1 MRVGAAG
8 GVALGAAAVGAW
20 AYAQAGADGADIVRD
35 LSVGLAFAGAG
46 LVAWWHRPANRTG
59 PLMVA
64 EGVTWFIGN
73 LQGTS
78 VPALFALG
86 AWWEGLNLAVLT
98 HLVLTFPDGR
108 TTGVRTRRLI
118 LAAYAIVAVGGL
130 LRALTYDPARAP
142 DATYLDCH
150 ACGPNPLLVDS
161 ATGLF
166 GPVDLAYR
174 GLALVISVLTV
185 VAVVH
190 RWRRASLAR
199 RRALLP
205 VWVAIG
211 IALVFVLWDIVLLAL
226 PRFDGLGADLVLLL
240 SDLAQVA
247 VPVAFLV
254 GLLRM
259 RLQQAEV
266 GGLVIEIGADPSPA
280 GMRAVL
286 ARVLGDSS
294 LRLGLWHQA
303 PKGLGPTDPDPNG
316 SGRNG
321 TGQNG
326 PDSNGDDRN
335 GTGRYVD
342 EDGRTVRAEGAR
354 ATRVDSARG
363 TPLAV
368 LDHDPALAEEPEL
381 LAAVAAAVRLGLENA
396 WLRTEAK
403 EVSTRIVRAADDERR
418 RLERDLHDGAQA
430 RIVFALMALR
440 RVAKGVADH
449 PDAKVRGSVAEVEQS
464 LHLALEE
471 LRGLAHG
478 IHPAVL
484 TREGLAPALAELA
497 RQAELPVVVAAEPG
511 RYDPVV
517 ETTAYFT
524 VCETLANAAK
534 HARARAV
541 SVSAR
546 RQGATLVVET
556 VDDGVGGADT
566 SRGSGLS
573 GLADRIA
580 AVDGVLSVHSPAGGG
595 TRVRAELPCG

>member
-1 MRVGAAG
+1 MTRVGAKSAAKYG
-8 GVALGAAAVGAW
+8 IGAWPLGLRLALGAGAALGAGTAGSL
-20 AYAQAGADGADIVRD
+20 AYARAGGTGADILRD
-35 LSVGLAFAGAG
+35 LAVGWAYAGAG
-46 LVAWWHRPANRTG
+46 LVAWWRRPANRTG

-78 VPALFALG
+78 VPALFAVG
-86 AWWEGLNLAVLT
+86 AWWEALNMAVLA

-108 TTGVRTRRLI
+108 TTSTRTRLLI
-118 LAAYAIVAVGGL
+118 RFSYGLVAAGGL
-130 LRALTYDPARAP
+130 LRAMTYDPARAP
-142 DATYLDCH
+142 DATYLDCRG
-150 ACGPNPLLVDS
+150 CGPNPLLVDG

-166 GPVDLAYR
+166 EPIDLAYR
-174 GLALVISVLTV
+174 GGALVISALLA

-190 RWRRASLAR
+190 RWRRASAAR

-205 VWVAIG
+205 AWIAIG
-211 IALVFVLWDIVLLAL
+211 IALAFVAWDVVLLTV
-226 PRFDGLGADLVLLL
+226 PGLSGFGADLVLLL
-240 SDLAQVA
+240 SDLAQIA
-247 VPVAFLV
+247 VPLAFLG

-259 RLQQAEV
+259 RLRRAEV
-266 GGLVIEIGADPSPA
+266 GGLVIEVGADPTPA
-280 GMRAVL
+280 RMRDVL

-294 LRLGLWHQA
+294 LRLGLWQHDR
-303 PKGLGPTDPDPNG
+303 G
-316 SGRNG
+316 GRG
-321 TGQNG
+321 G
-326 PDSNGDDRN
+326 
-335 GTGRYVD
+335 YVD
-342 EDGRTVRAEGAR
+342 QGGRTVRAEGPR
-354 ATRVDSARG
+354 ASRVDSARG

-368 LDHDPALAEEPEL
+368 LDHDPALAEDPEL
-381 LAAVAAAVRLGLENA
+381 LAAVGAALRLGLENA

-403 EVSTRIVRAADDERR
+403 EVTSRIVRAADDERR

-440 RVAKGVADH
+440 RVSKGVADH
-449 PDAKVRGSVAEVEQS
+449 PDAKVRDSVAEVEQS
-464 LHLALEE
+464 LRLALEE

-534 HARARAV
+534 HARAEAV

-546 RQGATLVVET
+546 RHGSTLVVET
-556 VDDGVGGADT
+556 VDDGIGGAD
-566 SRGSGLS
+566 SARGTGLR

-580 AVDGVLSVHSPAGGG
+580 AVDGVLRVHSPAGGG

>member
-1 MRVGAAG
+1 MGPTSDTGPRRLGFRL
-8 GVALGAAAVGAW
+8 ALGASAALGAGTAGAWSYAQSGAGSGDLARDLAVGW
-20 AYAQAGADGADIVRD
+20 AY
-35 LSVGLAFAGAG
+35 AGAG
-46 LVAWWHRPANRTG
+46 LVAWWRRPGNRTG

-78 VPALFALG
+78 VPALFAVG
-86 AWWEGLNLAVLT
+86 AWWEGLNLAVLV

-108 TTGVRTRRLI
+108 ITGARTRGLI
-118 LAAYAIVAVGGL
+118 HATYATVAVGGL

-142 DATYLDCH
+142 DATYLDCRD
-150 ACGPNPLLVDS
+150 CGPNALLIDS

-166 GPVDLAYR
+166 EPVDLAYR
-174 GLALVISVLTV
+174 GLALVISALTV
-185 VAVVH
+185 TAVVH

-205 VWVAIG
+205 VWVAIAV
-211 IALVFVLWDIVLLAL
+211 ALVFVLWDVVLLAA
-226 PRFDGLGADLVLLL
+226 PGIDGLGEDLVLLL
-240 SDLAQVA
+240 SDLAQCA
-247 VPVAFLV
+247 VPLAFLA

-259 RLQQAEV
+259 RLQHAEV
-266 GGLVIEIGADPSPA
+266 GGLVIEVGADPTPA
-280 GMRAVL
+280 RMREVL

-294 LRLGLWHQA
+294 LRLGLWQQGHGV
-303 PKGLGPTDPDPNG
+303 P
-316 SGRNG
+316 
-321 TGQNG
+321 
-326 PDSNGDDRN
+326 
-335 GTGRYVD
+335 GRYVD
-342 EDGRTVRAEGAR
+342 EDGGPVRADGAR

-368 LDHDPALAEEPEL
+368 LDHDPALAEDPEL
-381 LAAVAAAVRLGLENA
+381 LAAVGAALRLGLENA
-396 WLRTEAK
+396 WLRTEAR
-403 EVSTRIVRAADDERR
+403 EAGTRLVRAADDERR

-440 RVAKGVADH
+440 RVGKGVADH
-449 PDAKVRGSVAEVEQS
+449 PDAKVRGAVAEVEQS
-464 LHLALEE
+464 LRLALEE

-497 RQAELPVVVAAEPG
+497 LQAELPVVVAAEPG

-546 RQGATLVVET
+546 RQGGTLVVET

-595 TRVRAELPCG
+595 TRVRAELPCA

>member
-1 MRVGAAG
+1 MAQGTGTGPRRARG
-8 GVALGAAAVGAW
+8 GVSPALRLALGAATAAGAGAAGAW
-20 AYAQAGADGADIVRD
+20 SYARTGADGADIVRD
-35 LSVGLAFAGAG
+35 LAVGWAYAGAG
-46 LVAWWHRPANRTG
+46 LVAWWRRPANRTG
-59 PLMVA
+59 LLMLA
-64 EGVTWFIGN
+64 EGITWFIGN

-86 AWWEGLNLAVLT
+86 AWWEGLNLAILV

-108 TTGVRTRRLI
+108 ITGARTRRLI
-118 LAAYAIVAVGGL
+118 LATYAIVAVGGL
-130 LRALTYDPARAP
+130 LRALTYDPARAHHA
-142 DATYLDCH
+142 ATYLDCSG
-150 ACGPNPLLVDS
+150 CGPNALLVDG

-166 GPVDLAYR
+166 EPIDLVFR
-174 GLALVISVLTV
+174 GLAVLISVLTAT
-185 VAVVH
+185 AVVH
-190 RWRRASLAR
+190 RWRRASHAR

-205 VWVAIG
+205 AWVAIG
-211 IALVFVLWDIVLLAL
+211 AAMVFILWDIVLLTVPGL
-226 PRFDGLGADLVLLL
+226 DGLGEDLVLLL
-240 SDLAQVA
+240 SDFAQCA
-247 VPVAFLV
+247 VPIAFLA

-259 RLQQAEV
+259 RLKQAEV
-266 GGLVIEIGADPSPA
+266 GGLVIEVGADPTPA
-280 GMRAVL
+280 RMREVL
-286 ARVLGDSS
+286 ARVLDDSS
-294 LRLGLWHQA
+294 LRLGLWQQGQGIRGGYA
-303 PKGLGPTDPDPNG
+303 DQD
-316 SGRNG
+316 G
-321 TGQNG
+321 T
-326 PDSNGDDRN
+326 P
-335 GTGRYVD
+335 
-342 EDGRTVRAEGAR
+342 VRADGPR

-368 LDHDPALAEEPEL
+368 LDHDPALAEDPEL
-381 LAAVAAAVRLGLENA
+381 LAAVGAALRLALENA
-396 WLRTEAK
+396 WLRTEAR
-403 EVSTRIVRAADDERR
+403 EAGTRMVRAADDERR

-440 RVAKGVADH
+440 RVSKGVADH
-449 PDAKVRGSVAEVEQS
+449 PDAKVRGSVAEVERS
-464 LHLALEE
+464 LRLALEE

-546 RQGATLVVET
+546 RQGTTLVVET
-556 VDDGVGGADT
+556 VDDGIGGADT
-566 SRGSGLS
+566 ARGSGLA

-580 AVDGVLSVHSPAGGG
+580 AVDGVLRVHSPAGGG
-595 TRVRAELPCG
+595 TRVRVELPCV